1 MGDAPDRITYNPGY
15 KVTYEGA
22 DPTRGYVYIRA
33 DLHQAAIDR
42 AEADLKA
49 KSADMEELRAR
60 AVATIEDLLATIK
73 RAEAMQR
80 NIISHATMGGTT
92 GEGMSLNDICVLIT
106 ARRNELYQQAKAQA
120 DADKAA
126 AVEAEK
132 QQGYLPVP
140 APMTATQAARVP
152 EVAAMIEAARAML
165 IDLDTDAEMQGGKNN
180 DIISENLR
188 TALAAL
194 EAKP

>member
-42 AEADLKA
+42 A
-49 KSADMEELRAR
+49 
-60 AVATIEDLLATIK
+60 
-73 RAEAMQR
+73 
-80 NIISHATMGGTT
+80 
-92 GEGMSLNDICVLIT
+92 
-106 ARRNELYQQAKAQA
+106 

-126 AVEAEK
+126 AVEAMREACAALCGGNEAGM
-132 QQGYLPVP
+132 QFRGATGWALSPRAEMAGTHHGEAYAAAIRAIPVP
-140 APMTATQAARVP
+140 ARMTATQAARVP
-152 EVAAMIEAARAML
+152 EVAAMIEATKNLIRDVKMNGFISISVDYLQEVGRA
-165 IDLDTDAEMQGGKNN
+165 IAPFT
-180 DIISENLR
+180 
-188 TALAAL
+188 